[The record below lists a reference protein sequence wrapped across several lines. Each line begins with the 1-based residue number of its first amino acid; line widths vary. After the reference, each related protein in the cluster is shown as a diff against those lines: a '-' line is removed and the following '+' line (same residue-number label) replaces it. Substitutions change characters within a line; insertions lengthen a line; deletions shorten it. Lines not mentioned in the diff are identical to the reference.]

1 MTENM
6 KNNINTLIIIPRYN
20 LTNEINYRYAFPL
33 GLSFISAALKQAG
46 FHVDCLNLNHCKG
59 HINTIVSDSLSK
71 KAYSYVGT
79 GSNSLLYDVIEKIL
93 NTVREHP
100 SRPKIVLGG
109 PIITSEPETIFNA
122 LNPDYAVIGE
132 GEKTIVELLEYIE
145 YGKNIEEVK
154 GIGYRDNDGKAIF
167 TLRRDAIEDLDALP
181 FPDFEGIGF
190 KKQLAH
196 MYTNNDYINNVS
208 DSPRVYPLLASRG
221 CPFKCTFCY
230 HYEMYRARSM
240 DSIMEELRL
249 AVNAYGINIISIF
262 DECFSIK
269 KGRISEFCERV
280 KKLQKELSCDLKWS
294 CQMTV
299 NSVDKDILEQMKEAG
314 CDSISYGF
322 ESYSPVVLRSMHKP
336 VTAEQIDK
344 AFHETLDAGIAVQ
357 ANFIFGDVAET
368 LETAT
373 HTLNY
378 WKEKCKGQVNLD
390 FIQPY
395 PGSEIYNHC
404 LRKGLITDK
413 LDFIKNHIASGT
425 TFNMTDK
432 MTDEEF
438 KQLKKD
444 VFDAESKYREQVRPL
459 SVNKMRDRIYSFKVK
474 CPYCSKTTVYKNC
487 YVKNRFTYGFNIVC
501 RNCHMRFFVVSL
513 VQKIAYSHYSKIRDI
528 RVFQKSLLKRI
539 KKKLQ

>member
-1 MTENM
+1 M
-6 KNNINTLIIIPRYN
+6 KNSINILIIIPRYN

-46 FHVDCLNLNHCKG
+46 FHVDCLNLNHCEG
-59 HINTIVSDSLSK
+59 HIKTIINGALSK
-71 KAYSYVGT
+71 KAYNYVGT
-79 GSNSLLYDVIEKIL
+79 GSNSLLYAVIEKIL

-132 GEKTIVELLEYIE
+132 GEKTIVELLECLE
-145 YGKNIEEVK
+145 QGKNIWEVK
-154 GIGYRDNDGKAIF
+154 GIGYRDKTGKAIF

-190 KKQLAH
+190 KEQLDH
-196 MYTNNDYINNVS
+196 IYTNTDYVNNVF
-208 DSPRVYPLLASRG
+208 DNPRVYPLLASRG

-240 DSIMEELRL
+240 DNIIDELRL
-249 AVNAYGINIISIF
+249 AVKSYGSNIINIF

-269 KGRISEFCERV
+269 KGRIYEFCERI

-357 ANFIFGDVAET
+357 ANFIFGDIAET

-404 LRKGLITDK
+404 LRKGLIKDK
-413 LDFIKNHIASGT
+413 LDFIKNHIASGA
-425 TFNMTDK
+425 TFNMTEG

-438 KQLKKD
+438 RQLKKD
-444 VFDAESKYREQVRPL
+444 VFDAESKGREQVRPI
-459 SVNKMRDRIYSFKVK
+459 SIKKVKKTIYSLDVK
-474 CPYCSKTTVYKNC
+474 CPYCKQTVKYNNC
-487 YVKNRFTYGFNIVC
+487 FIKNRLTYGFNIIC
-501 RNCHMRFFVVSL
+501 RNCHMRFFIVSFA
-513 VQKIAYSHYSKIRDI
+513 QKLAYSHYSKIRDM
-528 RVFQKSLLKRI
+528 RVFQKNMIKRI

>member
-1 MTENM
+1 M
-6 KNNINTLIIIPRYN
+6 KNSINVLIVIPRYN

-33 GLSFISAALKQAG
+33 GLSFISAAMKQAG
-46 FHVDCLNLNHCKG
+46 YQVDCLNLNHCEG
-59 HINTIVSDSLSK
+59 HINTVVNEALSK
-71 KAYSYVGT
+71 KAYSYVCT
-79 GSNSLLYDVIEKIL
+79 GSNSLLYAVIEKIL
-93 NTVREHP
+93 NAVREHP
-100 SRPKIVLGG
+100 SHPKIVLGG

-132 GEKTIVELLEYIE
+132 GEETIVELLECLE
-145 YGKNIEEVK
+145 QGKNIWEVK
-154 GIGYRDNDGKAIF
+154 GIGYRDKNGKAIF
-167 TLRRDAIEDLDALP
+167 TMRRDAIEDLDALP

-190 KKQLAH
+190 KEQLDH
-196 MYTNNDYINNVS
+196 IYTNTDYVNNVS
-208 DSPRVYPLLASRG
+208 DHPRVYPLLASRG

-240 DSIMEELRL
+240 DNIMDELRL
-249 AVNAYGINIISIF
+249 AVKSYGSNIINIF

-269 KGRISEFCERV
+269 KGRISEFCGRI
-280 KKLQKELSCDLKWS
+280 KKLQEELSCELKWS

-299 NSVDKDILEQMKEAG
+299 TSVDKDILKQMKEAG

-378 WKEKCKGQVNLD
+378 WKDKCKGQVNLD

-404 LRKGLITDK
+404 LRKGLIKDK
-413 LDFIKNHIASGT
+413 LDFIKNHIASGA
-425 TFNMTDK
+425 TFNMTEG

-438 KQLKKD
+438 RQLKKA
-444 VFDAESKYREQVRPL
+444 VFDAESKGREQVRPI
-459 SVNKMRDRIYSFKVK
+459 SIKKAKKNIYSLDVK
-474 CPYCSKTTVYKNC
+474 CPYCKETVKYNNC
-487 YVKNRFTYGFNIVC
+487 FIKNRLTYGFNIIC
-501 RNCHMRFFVVSL
+501 RNCHMRFFIVSF
-513 VQKIAYSHYSKIRDI
+513 VQKLAYSHYSKIRDM
-528 RVFQKSLLKRI
+528 RVFQKNLIKRI